1 MQDTYVPFFAT
12 ASEKLEAGAEADGD
26 ASAPGGEPEPEAKEG
41 EETKDAE
48 AKEAAAE
55 TSPPASETAGAT
67 PTLEGDEKPE
77 ASESIPP
84 AGETAEGPDATTA
97 EPMSQEESL
106 GGLDGLVEEGA
117 KEPMSQEEA
126 AVGSEAEPMSQSGP
140 EHLEDAKA
148 VTSAETSKA
157 HAEDEDD
164 VLGRK
169 RSAEQTAAGDAQ
181 GDVGQGVGVAMET
194 DEAKEDGEQ
203 ASRGGQEGG
212 KGAAVS
218 GTCDSSDPSVGR

>member
-12 ASEKLEAGAEADGD
+12 ASDKLEAVAKADGD
-26 ASAPGGEPEPEAKEG
+26 ESEPGAKPESDAKEG
-41 EETKDAE
+41 EETKDKD

-55 TSPPASETAGAT
+55 TSPPASEAAGAT
-67 PTLEGDEKPE
+67 PPLEGVEKPK
-77 ASESIPP
+77 ASESVAP
-84 AGETAEGPDATTA
+84 AGETAEEPDASTA

-106 GGLDGLVEEGA
+106 GGLDGLVEEDA

-126 AVGSEAEPMSQSGP
+126 AVGLEAEPMSKSGA
-140 EHLEDAKA
+140 EHLEEAEA
-148 VTSAETSKA
+148 VASAETSKVP
-157 HAEDEDD
+157 AEVEDD

-181 GDVGQGVGVAMET
+181 GDGDQVVGVAMET
-194 DEAKEDGEQ
+194 DEANKDGEQ
-203 ASRGGQEGG
+203 AAGEGPEGG

-218 GTCDSSDPSVGR
+218 GTCDSSDPSAGR